1 MLRGVAL
8 FGILVVNLP
17 LIGLPFSEA
26 MGGPSV
32 WTESTADAWTAGLVR
47 ALFENKFMALF
58 SLLFGMGL
66 ALQVDRAEARG
77 VAPRS
82 FYPRRLIALACFG
95 ALNATL
101 VFFGDILLPY
111 AVAGTV
117 LYLLRRRSPR
127 AMLWLAAGFLV
138 IGVALSVLFEGVY
151 ADEFGDADAPEG
163 ADGEPEEEV
172 EESDWIYES
181 VVFLDLS
188 THDPEFPSGDVSD
201 TCEGA
206 FTLTVDADGVVTGEA
221 TCRQAT
227 YANHVSLSVDA
238 EVVGPDI
245 VGDGTITYNGRS
257 FDFPIEGMFAED
269 QLTIRIET
277 SWSPTARLTQV
288 FEGGIEGL
296 R

>member
-1 MLRGVAL
+1 MTAHRTLAASL
-8 FGILVVNLP
+8 F
-17 LIGLPFSEA
+17 
-26 MGGPSV
+26 
-32 WTESTADAWTAGLVR
+32 
-47 ALFENKFMALF
+47 
-58 SLLFGMGL
+58 L
-66 ALQVDRAEARG
+66 ALTTGCGLDIQLVESDGEEA
-77 VAPRS
+77 P
-82 FYPRRLIALACFG
+82 LADDTG
-95 ALNATL
+95 LDDADDSDDA
-101 VFFGDILLPY
+101 DDY
-111 AVAGTV
+111 DSDDAD
-117 LYLLRRRSPR
+117 
-127 AMLWLAAGFLV
+127 GFDDTD
-138 IGVALSVLFEGVY
+138 GFDD
-151 ADEFGDADAPEG
+151 ADDSDDADGFGDADAPEG
-163 ADGEPEEEV
+163 ADEELEEEV